1 MDCEICG
8 EHIKGEAMTIE
19 IDGTILNV
27 CSKCSKHGKKVFT
40 KRDVSNKKPSGRKT
54 TFKTTKNVI
63 EINEEVVPNY
73 NEIIRR
79 EREARG
85 WDQKDLAKKI
95 NEKESIIKK
104 IERGDIG
111 LDDVVREKLEKLFKI
126 KLTEPIKD
134 VHTHKDDKIKKD
146 LTLGDVVD
154 IRRK

>member
-8 EHIKGEAMTIE
+8 ESIKGEATTIE

-27 CSKCSKHGKKVFT
+27 CSKCSKYGKKIYT
-40 KRDVSNKKPSGRKT
+40 KKDATSKRPLGQKT

-63 EINEEVVPNY
+63 EIKEEVVSDY

-104 IERGDIG
+104 IEKRDIG
-111 LDDVVREKLEKLFKI
+111 LDDTVREKLEKLFKI
-126 KLTEPIKD
+126 RLTEPIKD
-134 VHTHKDDKIKKD
+134 VHTYKGDNVKKD
-146 LTLGDVVD
+146 LTLGDVVN
-154 IRRK
+154 IKRK